1 MVLDQIN
8 HLIDYLDREVEGVVE
23 AHLSLLVLLLQ
34 LRDGRRRVVADAGRL
49 PTAVVA

>member
-1 MVLDQIN
+1 MVIN
-8 HLIDYLDREVEGVVE
+8 LTNYLIDYLDREVEGVVE

-34 LRDGRRRVVADAGRL
+34 LRNGRRRVVADARRL